1 MSLLAMVGTLYW
13 FSLAL
18 FVPLIRRS
26 YLCSFL
32 FFYKPAFFSIAHRYV
47 YKLTESNPEQCTCIL
62 HSPYVSGFS
71 LLLFDRFSGYLDD
84 LTLQEEHDIQR
95 CSEVCL
101 DCLPQK

>member
-1 MSLLAMVGTLYW
+1 MSVLAMVGTLYW

-62 HSPYVSGFS
+62 HSLMF
-71 LLLFDRFSGYLDD
+71 LDFLFYF
-84 LTLQEEHDIQR
+84 LTDSVGIWMI
-95 CSEVCL
+95 
-101 DCLPQK
+101 